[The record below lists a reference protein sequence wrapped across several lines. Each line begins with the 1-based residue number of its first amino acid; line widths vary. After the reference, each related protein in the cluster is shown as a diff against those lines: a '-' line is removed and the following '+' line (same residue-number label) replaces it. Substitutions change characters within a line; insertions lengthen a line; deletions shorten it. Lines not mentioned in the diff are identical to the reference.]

1 MEIKKKILTNAQLI
15 IAVGTIIGMVIGVLN
30 FFLLQSVAPLEKRV
44 VAVELNMQNYM
55 PLELSLEK
63 WKNNDASHA
72 LIEKKLDNIDGKVDR
87 LLSR

>member
-1 MEIKKKILTNAQLI
+1 MEITKRFKDNLGII
-15 IAVGTIIGMVIGVLN
+15 IAIGTIVTMAFGILN
-30 FFLLQSVAPLEKRV
+30 FFLLNSISPIEKRV
-44 VAVELNMQNYM
+44 VALEISIKNYM

-72 LIEKKLDNIDGKVDR
+72 LIEKKLDNIDAKVDR